1 MSLFGFNKKEAPKP
15 QDQDLFNNTSN
26 LPTQQVS
33 QLMQQGYNNDQIVQ
47 MLQGQ
52 GFNLTDIYDAISQ
65 AAIAP
70 QQQQMQQ
77 PVQDPY
83 AQPDPYAGQQQ
94 QQDMPFMEQQ
104 QYQQKETDNERIEEV
119 AEAIIDEKWNALV
132 KDINKVIEWKE
143 RTEARIVK
151 MEQEIKGLKEG
162 FDALHKGVLGKISE
176 YDKNLMDVGSEIKAM
191 EKVFQ
196 KILPTFT
203 ENVNKLSRI
212 AGNIKK

>member
-1 MSLFGFNKKEAPKP
+1 
-15 QDQDLFNNTSN
+15 
-26 LPTQQVS
+26 
-33 QLMQQGYNNDQIVQ
+33 MQQGYNNDQIVQ

-77 PVQDPY
+77 PVTDPY